1 MRNLYGGVILNEE
14 IWHRDEVEKIT
25 QEFQIM
31 LDYFKKGDNLKK
43 HKSTDLNKRFSSN
56 LNNIAKLIDKLMNVD
71 LRIIFDQ
78 DTKLNRL
85 SYGMCIWCS
94 TAEMAGKLRDAIA
107 KKNEG
112 FYLRNCKGSQIW
124 MDMGFW
130 NLVLV
135 RKLTAKHLT
144 AVLLHELGH
153 KVYVKSQNEILAS
166 SSAESELLNIIVCGI
181 SLTIP
186 IALGG
191 SIIGLACAAIGLI
204 ISGGITSVMQT
215 KGYVG
220 SESKS
225 DSVAVSYGYGAEI
238 YEVLDLFYSLTQYRG
253 KKFMKVFNTI
263 FNKVNSS
270 KMRRDNVIKF
280 LEQELNDPKN
290 SKREKENLK
299 KLIDELKKRNEESD
313 KALLETVD
321 GTHLMLLSY
330 VE

>member
-1 MRNLYGGVILNEE
+1 MRNLYRGVVLNEE
-14 IWHRDEVEKIT
+14 IWHRDETQKIT

-43 HKSTDLNKRFSSN
+43 HKSTDLNRRFASN
-56 LNNIAKLIDKLMNVD
+56 LSNIAKLIDKLMNVD

-94 TAEMAGKLRDAIA
+94 TAEMAGKLKDAIA

-135 RKLTAKHLT
+135 RNLKAEHLT

-153 KVYVKSQNEILAS
+153 KVYVKSQNEILSKTQELGSTVTIIVGTISFTLLAS
-166 SSAESELLNIIVCGI
+166 STVIGI
-181 SLTIP
+181 
-186 IALGG
+186 
-191 SIIGLACAAIGLI
+191 ACAMIGLI
-204 ISGGITSVMQT
+204 ISNGILSYTQT

-225 DSVAVSYGYGAEI
+225 DSVAVSYGYGVQI
-238 YEVLDLFYSLTQYRG
+238 YEVLDLFYNLSQYRG
-253 KKFMKVFNTI
+253 KKFMKIFNTL
-263 FNKVNSS
+263 FNKLNTS

-280 LEQELNDPKN
+280 LEQELNDPNN

-313 KALLETVD
+313 KALQETVD
-321 GTHLMLLSY
+321 GTHFMLLSY
-330 VE
+330 TE